1 MTVGIPVGH
10 HSADRRVGLVPALV
24 PSLIKAGLEI
34 LVERGA
40 GESAGF
46 PDADYERHGARLAA
60 DRTELF
66 SSADVILQ
74 LQGLGPGED
83 SLRPGQILL
92 GLLNPLGAVEAVPV
106 LARKGVTAFALELL
120 PRISRAQ
127 PMDALTSMATIAGYK
142 AALLAADSLPKLFPM
157 MITAA
162 ATITP
167 ARVLVVGAGVAG
179 LQAIATCRRLGAVVE
194 AYDVRPD
201 VKRQVETLGAR
212 FLELELETGDAEGE
226 GGYARVMD
234 EEFYRRQ
241 RELMTRAVA
250 ESDVV
255 ITTAA
260 VPGKEAPLL
269 ITEAAVKRMQTGSL
283 IIDLAAESGG
293 NCALTRVGETVEAYG
308 VTILGP
314 ANLAATIPHHASQM
328 FAGNAAAFLHNLM
341 ENGKMRLNLADPII
355 RDTLLTHEG
364 EVVSAR
370 VREILG
376 MPEASASREE
386 GGNA

>member
-24 PSLIKAGLEI
+24 PSLTKAGLEI

-46 PDADYERHGARLAA
+46 PDADYERQGARIVA
-60 DRTELF
+60 DRNQLF
-66 SSADVILQ
+66 AAADVILQ
-74 LQGLGPGED
+74 LQGLGAGED

-92 GLLNPLGAVEAVPV
+92 GLLDPLGAVEAVPV

-212 FLELELETGDAEGE
+212 FLELELDTGDAEGE

-260 VPGKEAPLL
+260 VPGKKAPLL
-269 ITEAAVKRMQTGSL
+269 ITEEAVKRMQTGSL

-314 ANLAATIPHHASQM
+314 PNLAATIPHHASQM

-341 ENGKMRLNLADPII
+341 ENGEMHLNLEDPII

-376 MPEASASREE
+376 MPATPPSREE
-386 GGNA
+386 GRNA

>member
-1 MTVGIPVGH
+1 MTVGIPVEH

-24 PSLIKAGLEI
+24 PSLTKAGLEI

-46 PDADYERHGARLAA
+46 PDADYERQGARIVA

-66 SSADVILQ
+66 AAADVILQ
-74 LQGLGPGED
+74 LQGPGAGED

-212 FLELELETGDAEGE
+212 FLELELDTGDAEGE

-260 VPGKEAPLL
+260 VPGKKAPLL
-269 ITEAAVKRMQTGSL
+269 ITEEAVKRMQTGSL

-314 ANLAATIPHHASQM
+314 PNLAATIPHHASQM

-341 ENGKMRLNLADPII
+341 EGGEMRLNLEDPII

-364 EVVSAR
+364 KVVSAR

-376 MPEASASREE
+376 MPAAPPSREE

>member
-24 PSLIKAGLEI
+24 PSLTKAGLEI

-46 PDADYERHGARLAA
+46 PDADYERQGARIVA
-60 DRTELF
+60 DRNQLF
-66 SSADVILQ
+66 AAADVILQ
-74 LQGLGPGED
+74 LQGLGAGED

-212 FLELELETGDAEGE
+212 FLELELETEDAEGE

-260 VPGKEAPLL
+260 VPGKRAPLL
-269 ITEAAVKRMQTGSL
+269 ITEEAVKRMQTGSL

-293 NCALTRVGETVEAYG
+293 NCALTRLGETVEAHG

-314 ANLAATIPHHASQM
+314 SNLAATIPHHASQM
-328 FAGNAAAFLHNLM
+328 FAGNATAFLHNLM
-341 ENGKMRLNLADPII
+341 ENGEMRLNLEDPII

-364 EVVSAR
+364 EVVSPR
-370 VREILG
+370 VRELLG
-376 MPEASASREE
+376 LPAAPASSGE
-386 GGNA
+386 GRNA